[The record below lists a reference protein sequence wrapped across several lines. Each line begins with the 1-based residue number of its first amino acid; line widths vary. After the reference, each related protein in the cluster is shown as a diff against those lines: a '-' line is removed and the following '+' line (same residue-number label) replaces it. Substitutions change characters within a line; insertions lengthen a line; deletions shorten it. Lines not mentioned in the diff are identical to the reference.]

1 MVEDAQGVPSG
12 QEPSQPPDGTQP
24 GPVRPDGRSETRRV
38 QLLKR
43 RRRYGFDVIGVLML
57 VIVGILLAG
66 YVVIFVR
73 PPAELVVRVDD
84 VEYTRGDM
92 VKMLRVRQRSLEQ
105 TGGRLDT
112 SIDIFEALQLIVEN
126 EIIAQTAPS
135 IGITVSD
142 DEVDAQISIFIA
154 FLSGVDTAG
163 KSSDQISREFRE
175 QYGRFLNESQI
186 SEKEHRAIVRR
197 VILRDKV
204 QQFVGESVPLVAKQ
218 YHVYRLTVQ
227 PSDEIDILQTNY
239 EDMLRADT
247 DPSLLAEAFKNITR
261 EFSREKAE
269 SLRIGGELGWL
280 PLGII
285 KDYDDIID
293 GVELG
298 KLADPV
304 RDRDQRNQLLIFM
317 VSETD
322 EFRDV
327 QPRHLAELKSNALD
341 AWINEQRQDHEVY
354 AVFNSDIYSW
364 IIKQLGISSTIT
376 PTPQPADPLQQLLR
390 NQGLVSLP

>member
-12 QEPSQPPDGTQP
+12 QEPNQQSDVTQP
-24 GPVRPDGRSETRRV
+24 GPVRPDRRSETIRM

-43 RRRYGFDVIGVLML
+43 RRRYGFAVIGVLML

-227 PSDEIDILQTNY
+227 PSDEIDSRQTKY
-239 EDMLRADT
+239 EDMVRDDT

-261 EFSREKAE
+261 
-269 SLRIGGELGWL
+269 
-280 PLGII
+280 
-285 KDYDDIID
+285 
-293 GVELG
+293 
-298 KLADPV
+298 
-304 RDRDQRNQLLIFM
+304 
-317 VSETD
+317 
-322 EFRDV
+322 
-327 QPRHLAELKSNALD
+327 
-341 AWINEQRQDHEVY
+341 
-354 AVFNSDIYSW
+354 
-364 IIKQLGISSTIT
+364 
-376 PTPQPADPLQQLLR
+376 
-390 NQGLVSLP
+390 